1 MSQFAVFVEGQ
12 GIDLSAFDTPQRR
25 RALSQ
30 AINKTT
36 RDARAKAAREILKQV
51 NLPASYV
58 SPSQGRLSVAKQA
71 SPASL
76 EGVIRAR
83 GRNTSLARFARAA
96 GGSPSRGGGVFVSVK
111 PGSSTFMRRAFLI
124 RLRQG
129 NALTD
134 TQFNLGLAMRL
145 RPGETF
151 KNKTD
156 FVRMKNGLYLLY
168 GPSVH
173 QLFLARDNTGIARE
187 LEPEIL
193 ADMTAEF
200 FRLME
205 L

>member
-1 MSQFAVFVEGQ
+1 MSQFAVYVEGD
-12 GIDLSAFDTPQRR
+12 GLDLSAWETPKRR
-25 RALSQ
+25 RALAQ

-36 RDARAKAAREILKQV
+36 RDARAKAAREMMKQV

-58 SPSQGRLSVAKQA
+58 SPAQGRFTVAKQA
-71 SPASL
+71 NPANL

-83 GRNTSLARFARAA
+83 GRNTSLARFAKTA
-96 GGSPSRGGGVFVSVK
+96 GGSPSNRGGVYVSVK
-111 PGSSTFMRRAFLI
+111 PGSSQYMRRAFLI

-145 RPGETF
+145 RPGETMQG
-151 KNKTD
+151 KSE

-173 QLFLARDNTGIARE
+173 QLFLSKDNTGIARD
-187 LEPEIL
+187 LEPDIL